1 MDGSMSF
8 ASQVW
13 TLTQSH
19 QLTAKTHLVLQAL
32 ASFAGHKGLFPSHE
46 SIAGRAGCSVR
57 TVIRALETAYSLGI
71 VERTRQRIR
80 RSGRVVNGPNRYRLL
95 IAPMEQARAKAQHL
109 KQQLQEALNRRKARF
124 SSKCQNVSGDN
135 SQSNLFSY
143 QHSKNDWLNI
153 IRKMDLGMSAEEAGY
168 HSQQSIK
175 KGY

>member
-1 MDGSMSF
+1 MSF
-8 ASQVW
+8 ASQIW

-19 QLTAKTHLVLQAL
+19 QITGKTHIVLQAL
-32 ASFAGHKGLFPSHE
+32 ASFQGHKGLFPSHE

-57 TVIRALETAYSLGI
+57 TVIRALEKAYSLGI

-109 KQQLQEALNRRKARF
+109 KQQLQDALNRRKLRI
-124 SSKCQNVSGDN
+124 SSKCQNVSETY

-143 QHSKNDWLNI
+143 QHSKNEWISILE
-153 IRKMDLGMSAEEAGY
+153 KMDAGMSASEAGY
-168 HSQQSIK
+168 SMK
-175 KGY
+175 NLRE